1 MNVAIYARVSTE
13 MQAEDETPILGQI
26 EECQSFAESRGWEVV
41 ATYKDEGFTGRNTD
55 RPDFQRM
62 ISDAHQKPSPFDK
75 IIVWKGSRIARNVE
89 DRLAFQSIMGRRGID
104 IVSPNEPEFEGAIR
118 ALMIPLLA
126 GIDEYESWRIGE
138 DTLRG
143 MKTLARQG
151 YSPGGRPPKGYRIH
165 REVIGLKKNG
175 EPHFRSVWEPDPE
188 WKDKALQ
195 SFELLVDGCS
205 SQEIIQ
211 QTGVVRNPSSL
222 CTYFRNPTFIG
233 ERVFNVHRRK
243 SGRGGPIVKVP
254 LDDPDVIRIQ
264 DAHVAIIPRSL
275 FDKAQEILDKRR
287 PQLGQIRAM
296 RHDFILSGL
305 LWCEKHNCSIT
316 GTTSNKER
324 RYYACESFR
333 RGGRKNS
340 DCALLK
346 KEALEKFVI
355 DILKDK
361 IFTHDRIAEAI
372 NYLVETSRSESKQ
385 AQKEINSIKRQID
398 KLQSEIDNLVKAVS
412 DGLNSANVVKGIEER
427 ENSLATSKKQ
437 LEELKQGRE
446 KNNGGY
452 AKMKVDA
459 KMIESIRSETLS
471 VLDNEEPDKQ
481 KQFLQSYIDSI
492 KIKEDSLQV
501 KFTFRE
507 PSNSCQVMV
516 AGVGFEPT
524 TFGL

>member
-13 MQAEDETPILGQI
+13 MQAEDETPILGQVN
-26 EECQSFAESRGWEVV
+26 ECQSFAESRGWEVV
-41 ATYKDEGFTGRNTD
+41 ATYKDEGFTGRNTN
-55 RPDFQRM
+55 RPGFQQM
-62 ISDAHQKPSPFDK
+62 LSDAHQKPIPFHK

-89 DRLAFQSIMGRRGID
+89 DRLACQSILARRGID

-151 YSPGGRPPKGYRIH
+151 YSPGGRPPRGYRIH
-165 REVIGLKKNG
+165 RQVIGLKKSG

-188 WKDKALQ
+188 WEGKALRA
-195 SFELLVDGCS
+195 FEMLVDGCS
-205 SQEIIQ
+205 SEEIIQ
-211 QTGVVRNPSSL
+211 QTGIVRNRSSIS
-222 CTYFRNPTFIG
+222 TYFRNPTFIG

-243 SGRGGPIVKVP
+243 SGRGGPIVKAP
-254 LDDPDVIRIQ
+254 LDDPGVIRVPE
-264 DAHVAIIPRSL
+264 AHKAIIPREL
-275 FDKAQEILDKRR
+275 FDKAQDVLNKRR
-287 PQLGQIRAM
+287 PQPGQIRAKK
-296 RHDFILSGL
+296 HDYILSGL

-316 GTTSNKER
+316 GTGNKER
-324 RYYACESFR
+324 RYYACESYR

-346 KEALEKFVI
+346 KEALEKFI
-355 DILKDK
+355 MDTLKDK

-372 NYLVETSRSESKQ
+372 NYLVETSKSESKQ
-385 AQKEINSIKRQID
+385 AQREAVTIKKKMD
-398 KLQSEIDNLVKAVS
+398 KLRSEIDNLVKAIS
-412 DGLNSANVVKGIEER
+412 EGLNSEHVTKGIEDR
-427 ENSLATSKKQ
+427 EKSLHTLMSQ
-437 LEELKQGRE
+437 LEELKQSGERT
-446 KNNGGY
+446 NGGY
-452 AKMKVDA
+452 AKMKVDEN
-459 KMIESIRSETLS
+459 MIEAIRSETLS
-471 VLDNEEPDKQ
+471 VLDNEGPDGQ
-481 KQFLQSYIDSI
+481 KQFLRTYIDSV

-507 PSNSCQVMV
+507 PSNNSQVMV

>member
-13 MQAEDETPILGQI
+13 MQAEDETPILGQVN
-26 EECQSFAESRGWEVV
+26 ECQSFAESRGWEVV

-55 RPDFQRM
+55 RPGFQQM
-62 ISDAHQKPSPFDK
+62 LSDAQQKPSPFQK

-89 DRLAFQSIMGRRGID
+89 DRLACQSILARRGID

-151 YSPGGRPPKGYRIH
+151 YSPGGRPPRGYRIH
-165 REVIGLKKNG
+165 RQVIGLKKSG

-188 WKDKALQ
+188 WEGKALRA
-195 SFELLVDGCS
+195 FEMLVDGCS
-205 SQEIIQ
+205 SEEIIQ
-211 QTGVVRNPSSL
+211 QTGVVRNRSSIS
-222 CTYFRNPTFIG
+222 TYFRNPTFIG

-243 SGRGGPIVKVP
+243 SGRGGPIVKVS
-254 LDDPDVIRIQ
+254 LDDPDVIRVPE
-264 DAHVAIIPRSL
+264 AHKAIIPREL
-275 FDKAQEILDKRR
+275 FDKAQEVLNKRR
-287 PQLGQIRAM
+287 PQPGQIRAKKNNY
-296 RHDFILSGL
+296 ILSGL

-316 GTTSNKER
+316 GTGNKER

-346 KEALEKFVI
+346 KEALEKCVM
-355 DILKDK
+355 DTLKDK
-361 IFTHDRIAEAI
+361 IFTRDRIAEAI
-372 NYLVETSRSESKQ
+372 NYLVETSKSESKQ
-385 AQKEINSIKRQID
+385 AQREAVTIKKKMD
-398 KLQSEIDNLVKAVS
+398 KIKSEIDNLVKAIS
-412 DGLNSANVVKGIEER
+412 DGLNSDHVIQGIEDR
-427 ENSLATSKKQ
+427 EKSLAILKKQ
-437 LEELKQGRE
+437 LEEVKRGGE

-452 AKMKVDA
+452 AKMKVDE
-459 KMIESIRSETLS
+459 KMIEAVRAETLS
-471 VLDNEEPDKQ
+471 VLDNEDPDKQ
-481 KQFLQSYIDSI
+481 KLFLSSYIDTI

-507 PSNSCQVMV
+507 PSDNSQVMV